1 MLPQRTLQSRPGPK
15 VSNVRATPS
24 SLPPPILPPTV
35 RAITSRQNLILMLA
49 WRKCFGVDILAFDR
63 FAKLYGE
70 SVDFGGFHG
79 GGDGGFDYLVIHV
92 SMTLP
97 P

>member
-1 MLPQRTLQSRPGPK
+1 
-15 VSNVRATPS
+15 
-24 SLPPPILPPTV
+24 
-35 RAITSRQNLILMLA
+35 MLA

-79 GGDGGFDYLVIHV
+79 GGDGGFDYLVIHI